1 MMFDK
6 LIGDLII
13 PASDLA
19 TEDYFIGF
27 ANLIIDSITEFY
39 HLLKS
44 KQDKYVN
51 QTIRARQAILKN
63 NLIQ

>member
-6 LIGDLII
+6 LIRDLII
-13 PASDLA
+13 PASEME

-27 ANLIIDSITEFY
+27 ANLFIDSVTEFY

-44 KQDKYVN
+44 K
-51 QTIRARQAILKN
+51 
-63 NLIQ
+63 

>member
-6 LIGDLII
+6 LIRDLII
-13 PASDLA
+13 PASEMA

-39 HLLKS
+39 HILKS
-44 KQDKYVN
+44 RQDKDVN
-51 QTIRARQAILKN
+51 
-63 NLIQ
+63 